1 VETLVG
7 LGGEVWTKE
16 TIRNLEWMIMER
28 FGRRREVYQLW
39 LRLLFLGRPEG
50 SRSARLWRDRHWTK
64 SLEMRVPKET
74 GVLQQSRGL
83 GVARLDTFDE
93 RGMIHM
99 WISPLQQN
107 AILLAIHAIFPSIPI
122 ILRIFGEFCALNNLD
137 PSERPRIHTRQGS
150 AHD

>member
-1 VETLVG
+1 
-7 LGGEVWTKE
+7 VWTKE
-16 TIRNLEWMIMER
+16 RICNFEWMMMKR
-28 FGRRREVYQLW
+28 FGRRREIYQLW
-39 LRLLFLGRPEG
+39 LGSPAFPGRPEG
-50 SRSARLWRDRHWTK
+50 SRSARLRRDRHWTK

-107 AILLAIHAIFPSIPI
+107 AILHAIHAIFPSIPI

-137 PSERPRIHTRQGS
+137 PSERPRIHTRQRS
-150 AHD
+150 AYD